1 MTTEEIMRLTRGRI
15 GAPGA
20 WKRVTATL
28 VDSDVL
34 IDLVGADS
42 PWTGWSSEA
51 LTLALEDGAAF
62 VNPVVYAEISVG
74 FEAVEDCEWA
84 LSVRGIERIPVP
96 WPAAFLAGR
105 AFLDYRRRGGRKPSP
120 LPDFFIGA
128 HAAVEGLVCSRAM
141 PGAIAPTSPRSS

>member
-1 MTTEEIMRLTRGRI
+1 M
-15 GAPGA
+15 
-20 WKRVTATL
+20 TATL

-42 PWTGWSSEA
+42 PWADWSSEA
-51 LTLALEDGAAF
+51 LTLALENGTAF
-62 VNPVVYAEISVG
+62 VNQVVYAEISVG

-105 AFLDYRRRGGRKPSP
+105 AFLDYRRRGGRKRSP

-128 HAAVEGLVCSRAM
+128 HAAVEGLRLLTRDARRYRTYF
-141 PGAIAPTSPRSS
+141 PTVELITPEQPSPPD